1 MSDTQQPKPTRN
13 KVMSL
18 RRVIILAQA
27 VGFLIILLVISFGV
41 YLFIFNAEQTLWQSR
56 QSDFAQTAANLIRD
70 NLRQSS
76 LFLDVVNGLADDQD
90 QHFQEIVDS
99 IAQNYPTIREVIVLD
114 SNANILAVSSADEAI
129 LSNLFTIPQS
139 NWFLNAKAGQ
149 SYLGNLQF
157 SAQNTPYIILSRP
170 YDRIGGV
177 IAIRLNMEIL
187 NEVVRGIRFGN
198 TGNAYLTDSAGQILA
213 HSNFSIVEQNTSI
226 AGRSELE
233 QARNQAGV
241 YFSAYFNFLDQE
253 VIGSS
258 LGIEGTNWYVFTEVE
273 QEEAYA
279 TSGNALVFL
288 GGGLILLFV
297 TVIFVTINL
306 LQRFVFARLEKLQ
319 TAANQ
324 VTAGDLTA
332 QVPIRRM
339 DEIGVL
345 TNAFNIMTKTLNKN
359 TEDLRHARDEAI
371 DAKEIAQENNRLK
384 SEFLSTMSHELRT
397 PLNAIEGFTGIM
409 LGGMGVELDLKAR
422 GMVERIS
429 TNSKRLIDLVNDFL
443 DLSRIESG
451 RMELVDVA
459 FSPSDLVEKWRKQL
473 SVLADQKSLLFLINV
488 DPALPSRLLGDD
500 DALSKIGQ
508 NLLSNAFKFTEKG
521 RVTLDVK
528 RKDNTWQIIVSDT
541 GIGIPSH
548 AHEYIF
554 DEFRQVDG
562 SSTRKYGGTGLGLA
576 IVQKLVRLMDGTIQL
591 ESQVGEGSTF
601 TVTLPLKPVESQPV
615 TEVLTL

>member
-1 MSDTQQPKPTRN
+1 MTNTKQPVKSN
-13 KVMSL
+13 VMSL
-18 RRVIILAQA
+18 RRVVILAQA
-27 VGFLIILLVISFGV
+27 TGFLIILLVISFAV
-41 YLFIFNAEQTLWQSR
+41 YVFIFNAEQTLWQSR

-76 LFLDVVNGLADDQD
+76 LFLDVVNGLENDEDFQD
-90 QHFQEIVDS
+90 IVDT

-114 SNANILAVSSADEAI
+114 GDANILAVSSVGEAI

-187 NEVVRGIRFGN
+187 NDVVRGIRFGD
-198 TGNAYLTDSAGQILA
+198 TGNAYLTDGDGQILA
-213 HSNFSIVEQNTSI
+213 HTDFNIVERNTSI
-226 AGRSELE
+226 AGRSELT
-233 QARNQAGV
+233 QARTQDGV
-241 YFSAYFNFLDQE
+241 SFSAYFNFLDQE

-258 LGIEGTNWYVFTEVE
+258 LAIEGTNWYVFTEVE
-273 QEEAYA
+273 QAEAYA

-297 TVIFVTINL
+297 AVIIVTINL
-306 LQRFVFARLEKLQ
+306 LQRFVFKRLEKLQ
-319 TAANQ
+319 AAANQ
-324 VTAGDLTA
+324 VTAGDLNV

-345 TNAFNIMTKTLNKN
+345 TNAFNIMTTTLNKN

-371 DAKEIAQENNRLK
+371 NAKEIAQENNRLK

-409 LGGMGVELDLKAR
+409 LGGMGVDLDLKAR

-473 SVLADQKSLLFLINV
+473 SVLADQKNLLFLVNV

-528 RKDNTWQIIVSDT
+528 RKDETWQIIVSDT

-576 IVQKLVRLMDGTIQL
+576 IVQKLVRLMGGTIQL

-601 TVTLPLKPVESQPV
+601 TVTLPLKPVESQSV
-615 TEVLTL
+615 TEALSL

>member
-1 MSDTQQPKPTRN
+1 MSDTQQPQSAKN
-13 KVMSL
+13 NVMSL

-27 VGFLIILLVISFGV
+27 IGFLVILLVISFGV
-41 YLFIFNAEQTLWQSR
+41 YVFIFNAEQTLWQSR
-56 QSDFAQTAANLIRD
+56 QNDFAQTAANLIRD

-76 LFLDVVNGLADDQD
+76 LFLDVVNGLDNDEDFQD
-90 QHFQEIVDS
+90 IVDT

-114 SNANILAVSSADEAI
+114 GDANILAVSSVGESI
-129 LSNLFTIPQS
+129 LGNLFTIQQS

-187 NEVVRGIRFGN
+187 NEVVRGIRFGD
-198 TGNAYLTDSAGQILA
+198 TGNAYLTDGDGQILA
-213 HSNFSIVEQNTSI
+213 HSDFSIVERNTSI
-226 AGRSELE
+226 SGRSELE
-233 QARNQAGV
+233 QARNQSGV

-297 TVIFVTINL
+297 AVIFFTINF
-306 LQRFVFARLEKLQ
+306 LQRFVFKRLEKLQ

-324 VTAGDLTA
+324 VTAGDLNA

-409 LGGMGVELDLKAR
+409 LGGMGVELDMKAR

-473 SVLADQKSLLFLINV
+473 SVLADQKNLLFLVNV

-576 IVQKLVRLMDGTIQL
+576 IVQKLVLLMNGKIQL

-601 TVTLPLKPVESQPV
+601 IVTLPLKPVETQPV
-615 TEVLTL
+615 TEALTL